1 LSHSID
7 WHKARRKGLGGSD
20 IAAILGI
27 SKWRTPMDVWV
38 EKMGLVEPS
47 EESYAMMRGRILED
61 AIAQWYGEFT
71 GFDLHPGEE
80 MPIEGKHPWM
90 LASPD
95 RYVDDDVSRFIL
107 EVKSARSAD
116 DWGAMGT
123 AKVPVYYAT
132 QGAWYMACKNMDRC
146 DYAALFMINDEFR
159 MYTVHRDMSVENRLL
174 EVAGD
179 WWQKHIVKGEQPDMD
194 GSNAASKYLQDK
206 FPKDAI
212 EMRSATID
220 EEDLMLELDIV
231 QSKLKQLESTKSK
244 LQNEIKACIGES
256 AGLYTGSGKATW
268 KLQKGRASID
278 TKRLKEEFPEIA
290 KKLTKHSNPK
300 RMFRLDIKHKKR

>member
-1 LSHSID
+1 
-7 WHKARRKGLGGSD
+7 
-20 IAAILGI
+20 
-27 SKWRTPMDVWV
+27 MDVWV

-47 EESYAMMRGRILED
+47 EENYAMMRGRILED

-71 GFDLHPGEE
+71 GYDLHPGEE

-159 MYTVHRDMSVENRLL
+159 MYTVHRDKAVENRLV

-194 GSNAASKYLQDK
+194 GSNAASQYLQDK
-206 FPKDAI
+206 FPENAI

-220 EEDLMLELDIV
+220 EEDLMLELDSV
-231 QSKLKQLESTKSK
+231 QNKIKELESTKSR

-256 AGLYTGSGKATW
+256 SGLYTGSGKATW

-278 TKRLKEEFPEIA
+278 TKRLKEEFPDIA
-290 KKLTKHSNPK
+290 KELTKHSKPK
-300 RMFRLDIKHKKR
+300 RMFRLDIKHRKR